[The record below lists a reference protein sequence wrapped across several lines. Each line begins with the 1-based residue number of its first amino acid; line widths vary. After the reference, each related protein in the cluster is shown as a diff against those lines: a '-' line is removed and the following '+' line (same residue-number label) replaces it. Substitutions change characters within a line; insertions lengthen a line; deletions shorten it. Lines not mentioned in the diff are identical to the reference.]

1 MDEFR
6 KLVEIME
13 RLRADGGC
21 EWDRAQSHA
30 SLRQY
35 LLEETYEVV
44 EAISRKNPSSLCEEL
59 GDLLLQILFHA
70 QISSEADEFDITDV
84 IRSISEK
91 MIRRHPHV
99 FSNATAKTPE
109 AVSLQWD
116 HIKATL
122 ENRNPSS
129 ILDGVPGTF
138 PALLRGAKITK
149 KASRAGFD
157 WENTGQ
163 VLEKVDEETSELKT
177 AIAGG
182 DPGEI
187 EHEFGDL
194 LFALVNLARFL
205 RINPEVA
212 MVEANRRFERRF
224 QAMEKIASES
234 GISIR
239 DADMEILDRLW
250 EEAKR
255 VTSRPGVPFS
265 TPIVE

>member
-6 KLVEIME
+6 KLVLIME
-13 RLRADGGC
+13 RLRGEGGC
-21 EWDRAQSHA
+21 EWDRAQSHF

-44 EAISRKNPSSLCEEL
+44 EAVSRKDPSSLCEEL

-70 QISSEADEFDITDV
+70 QISSEAGEFDITDV

-99 FSNATAKTPE
+99 FSNPTAKTPE

-122 ENRNPSS
+122 EHRNSSS
-129 ILDGVPGTF
+129 ILDGVPCTF

-157 WENTGQ
+157 WENIDQ
-163 VLEKVDEETSELKT
+163 VLKKVDEETAELKT

-187 EHEFGDL
+187 EHEFGDI
-194 LFALVNLARFL
+194 LFALVNLGRFL
-205 RINPEVA
+205 RVNPEVA
-212 MVEANRRFERRF
+212 LVEANRRFERRF
-224 QAMEKIASES
+224 RAMEQIALKS
-234 GISIR
+234 GVSVLN
-239 DADMEILDRLW
+239 ATMETLDTLW

-255 VTSRPGVPFS
+255 ITS
-265 TPIVE
+265 